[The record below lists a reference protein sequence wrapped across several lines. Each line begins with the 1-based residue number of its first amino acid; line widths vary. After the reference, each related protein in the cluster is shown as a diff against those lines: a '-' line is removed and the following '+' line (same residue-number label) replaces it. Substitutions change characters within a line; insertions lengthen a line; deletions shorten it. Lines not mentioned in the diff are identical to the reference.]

1 MEQCE
6 ISPEENDEISFEGTI
21 LSGCGEPH
29 NRGVYLISL
38 GNSLGMVKKI
48 KYNSIQFNIKTYHKY
63 NRTCGKNLSVNEI
76 EEH

>member
-29 NRGVYLISL
+29 NRGIYLISL
-38 GNSLGMVKKI
+38 DNSLGTVKFDIPRLKNIKIRDKLKITIIKI
-48 KYNSIQFNIKTYHKY
+48 K
-63 NRTCGKNLSVNEI
+63 
-76 EEH
+76 